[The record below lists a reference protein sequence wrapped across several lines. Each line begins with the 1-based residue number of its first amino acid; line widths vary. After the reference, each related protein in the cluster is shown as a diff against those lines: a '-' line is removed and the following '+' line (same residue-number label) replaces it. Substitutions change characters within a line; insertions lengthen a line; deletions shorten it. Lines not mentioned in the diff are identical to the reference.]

1 MNSVVIKHNAV
12 YISRC
17 LCYNGIGDQSGQNC
31 ADVAAI
37 VFGVNVEPKDCVK
50 QAIVLYWLILLLL
63 IFPHIY

>member
-1 MNSVVIKHNAV
+1 M
-12 YISRC
+12 
-17 LCYNGIGDQSGQNC
+17 CYNGIGDQSGQNC